1 MTKLSSKVIGTI
13 VMMLVVSVALCACDT
28 HSEEE
33 ETSDQGVSEEQAV
46 DEGTGQTLPEEKTDQ
61 IETEESSKMNITIG
75 GATFD
80 ITLADNSSAE
90 ALADMVR
97 EGPLTVNMSDYA
109 NMEKVGDL
117 GASLP
122 RNDEHI
128 DTTAGDVILYQ
139 GRLLVIYY
147 GPNSWDFTRL
157 GRIDGVT
164 AQDLKSILGSGDVTV
179 TLSLDE

>member
-1 MTKLSSKVIGTI
+1 MSTLFSKVIGAAV
-13 VMMLVVSVALCACDT
+13 VMLGLSVVLYACGGQSDEGT
-28 HSEEE
+28 A
-33 ETSDQGVSEEQAV
+33 SDQNVPEEQAGNG
-46 DEGTGQTLPEEKTDQ
+46 ETAQTAPEETDQ
-61 IETEESSKMNITIG
+61 NAREESSKMNITANG
-75 GATFD
+75 TTFAV
-80 ITLADNSSAE
+80 TLADNSSAE

-117 GASLP
+117 GSSLP

-139 GRLLVIYY
+139 GHLLVIYY
-147 GPNSWDFTRL
+147 GPNSYEFTRL
-157 GRIDGVT
+157 GRVEGVT
-164 AQDLKSILGSGDVTV
+164 AQDLKSILGSGDVSV